1 MKSNVGSI
9 VKNIVEFKYLWVKL
23 CLALLLRWVNSIPSS
38 TLYHQVILVGS
49 KWALWVLA
57 GQTLTQEQLV
67 GDLLAWESNS
77 QVDGKACR
85 CQIYKCQ
92 KGKEKSSFW
101 IISAAKLLRSLSGT
115 LTLWPCRV
123 FYWAKFF
130 NTGKS
135 TTRREKYNAIFA
147 TNLLVGV

>member
-38 TLYHQVILVGS
+38 TLYHQVILVSS
-49 KWALWVLA
+49 KWVLWVLA

-77 QVDGKACR
+77 EKLAGVKYINA
-85 CQIYKCQ
+85 K
-92 KGKEKSSFW
+92 KGKKNPHFESS
-101 IISAAKLLRSLSGT
+101 LLPSYCGVWVELLHFGLAEFSTELSF
-115 LTLWPCRV
+115 LTLARAPLEGR
-123 FYWAKFF
+123 
-130 NTGKS
+130 S
-135 TTRREKYNAIFA
+135 TVQF
-147 TNLLVGV
+147 LLQIC